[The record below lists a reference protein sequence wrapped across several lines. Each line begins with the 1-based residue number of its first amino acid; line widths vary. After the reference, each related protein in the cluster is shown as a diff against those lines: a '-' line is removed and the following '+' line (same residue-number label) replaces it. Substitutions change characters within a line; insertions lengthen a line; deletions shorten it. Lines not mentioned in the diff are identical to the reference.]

1 MRSLC
6 KYWCW
11 IGRSLQVLKLIIQN
25 AQESYHVVLGVR
37 GAGGCLGEGHPLLGV
52 AEHQWLGQGGGLG
65 GLHGGIFRLWGGGW
79 GSLPQQHRKVNPLA
93 RWKYDKLTFK
103 NYNKKNPYN
112 FKATPRY
119 GLLFF
124 LLSKVGENGHILHA
138 QQLSTIIIY
147 VRHTGIILVLGAF
160 SGHVYSLNQGF
171 YSCLWHMASCLFYD
185 MQSTPCNVNKLANS
199 LQS

>member
-11 IGRSLQVLKLIIQN
+11 IGRSLRVLKLIIQN

-124 LLSKVGENGHILHA
+124 FTFKSWRERPHFTCTAIVHHYNICQTYRYYSCFRSILWTCV
-138 QQLSTIIIY
+138 QPQSGFLQLSMTY
-147 VRHTGIILVLGAF
+147 GILPF
-160 SGHVYSLNQGF
+160 
-171 YSCLWHMASCLFYD
+171 LWHA
-185 MQSTPCNVNKLANS
+185 VNSVQCKQTS
-199 LQS
+199 